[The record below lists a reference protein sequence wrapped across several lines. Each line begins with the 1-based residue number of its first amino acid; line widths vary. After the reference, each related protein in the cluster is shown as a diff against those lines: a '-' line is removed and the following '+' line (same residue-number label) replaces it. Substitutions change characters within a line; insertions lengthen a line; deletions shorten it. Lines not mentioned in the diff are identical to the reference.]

1 MNADISLTFTNATV
15 AQCNKATAVR
25 VDELAAAMVDIAVNA
40 GEKGM
45 WENRD
50 LVEKGR
56 EVLGE
61 KR

>member
-1 MNADISLTFTNATV
+1 MLKSIAASVVPMI
-15 AQCNKATAVR
+15 R